1 MPAQTIIKLRRGTAS
16 QWDTADPILAPGE
29 VGLETDTNRT
39 KYGDGATAWTSL
51 PYSVADAS
59 GVSSVDWVAVL
70 NKPTEFTPEA
80 HTHTLGEITDYEE
93 PVTTVLSDT
102 EPGSPVE
109 GLRWLKTTTMQQ
121 YIYFDSVWVEI

>member
-1 MPAQTIIKLRRGTAS
+1 MPAQTVIKLRRGTSS
-16 QWDTADPILAPGE
+16 QWETANPILAAGE
-29 VGLETDTNRT
+29 IGLETETNRT

-70 NKPTEFTPEA
+70 NKPTEFAPEA
-80 HTHTLGEITDYEE
+80 HTHLLEEITDYE
-93 PVTTVLSDT
+93 PPISTVLSDT
-102 EPGSPVE
+102 EPADPVE

-121 YIYFDSVWVEI
+121 YIYFDSSWVEI